1 VSRSLGAEVLHTEHP
16 PGEQASPIKGPAP
29 ETAQAPFHLVVQ
41 KRVAFF
47 IDGFNLY
54 HAIDDLQDNRLKW
67 LNLKSLAE
75 SYLRA
80 GDTLVSV
87 AYFTAFN
94 VWDKAKRQRHVA
106 YANALQHLGVETILG
121 GFLKTPKWCRKLNRS
136 CNFHSEKKTDVGI
149 AVRLIADAF
158 EDKFDLAFLLTADSD
173 HVPMVQR
180 MRDGIHSGRL
190 KGLGLPTAS
199 AKGSSSGRSVC
210 RLPNTVARVF
220 PDGNR

>member
-1 VSRSLGAEVLHTEHP
+1 
-16 PGEQASPIKGPAP
+16 
-29 ETAQAPFHLVVQ
+29 VVQ

-136 CNFHSEKKTDVGI
+136 CNYHSEKKTDVGI

-180 MRDGIHSGRL
+180 FRASLPHKKLLLITPPKRYKAARELIAAVGANHASKLSEGRIRQHLLPHSMYD
-190 KGLGLPTAS
+190 A
-199 AKGSSSGRSVC
+199 RSKLVTTM
-210 RLPNTVARVF
+210 PAAYIQ
-220 PDGNR
+220 P